1 MAPAPL
7 AARIAALDWKSI
19 EASLDALGIARSES
33 PLLTRSECVS
43 LSRLYEEDRRF
54 RSRVDMGRHRFGE
67 GEYKYFARPLP
78 SIVGELRDRLYRRL
92 APIANA
98 WAEALGDRGRYPPRL
113 SAFLAECAAHGQ
125 TRPTPL
131 LLRYHP
137 GGYNCLHQDLY
148 GDVAFPLQ
156 AMIPLSESGRDYR
169 GGEFLLVEQRP
180 RSQSAGT
187 AVVPRR
193 GELVV
198 FPNRDR
204 PVRGSRGWYRV
215 RVRHGASRI
224 LSGRRDALAI
234 IFHDAR

>member
-1 MAPAPL
+1 MA
-7 AARIAALDWKSI
+7 
-19 EASLDALGIARSES
+19 
-33 PLLTRSECVS
+33 
-43 LSRLYEEDRRF
+43 
-54 RSRVDMGRHRFGE
+54 RHRFGR

-78 SIVGELRDRLYRRL
+78 PVVEELRERLYARL
-92 APIANA
+92 VPIANA
-98 WAEALGDRGRYPPRL
+98 WMEALGDPRRYPPRL

-131 LLRYHP
+131 LLRYRP

-156 AMIPLSESGRDYR
+156 AMIPLSEAGRDFT

-180 RSQSAGT
+180 RAQSAGAAIT
-187 AVVPRR
+187 PRR

-204 PVRGSRGWYRV
+204 PVRGARGWYRV